1 MDALPEPQ
9 DRTAAAASA
18 GRPVLRLFVLAAAYL
33 AAMLILRDLGWLP
46 RALGEPPV
54 FGYVLAVGFPVLG
67 VLDELLRTRRPRARS
82 SG

>member
-1 MDALPEPQ
+1 MDALPEPEN
-9 DRTAAAASA
+9 RTAAAAPA

-33 AAMLILRDLGWLP
+33 AAMLIVRDLGWLP
-46 RALGEPPV
+46 RALGEPPA